1 MFGARSQTDWLY
13 ITGRIVTINLICL
26 IVENIVSNQKK
37 DNHCID
43 AKSKINLNMMT
54 SLNFIKNT
62 VESRWFQNFI
72 ITIILING
80 AVLGI
85 QTIEGLTPSSMLI
98 LDMVDKICLT
108 IFVIELSMKL
118 VIYRTSFFKRG
129 WNIFDLIIV
138 GISLIPASGQLSIL
152 RALRILR
159 LLRLITTVDSIRRV
173 VSGMLI
179 AIPGVGSVGALLL
192 IFFYIGAVIS
202 TTLFGDLFPQWF
214 GNLGRSMYSLFQI
227 MTLESWSMGIVRP
240 VMEAFPYAWIF
251 FIPFIMVTTFMVLN
265 LFIGIIVDAI
275 ATVKEQDNVDRQHQ
289 FSSKQDIDQL
299 RQDIAVLQNQL
310 DQLLER
316 TGVENSQQ
324 RSK

>member
-1 MFGARSQTDWLY
+1 
-13 ITGRIVTINLICL
+13 
-26 IVENIVSNQKK
+26 
-37 DNHCID
+37 
-43 AKSKINLNMMT
+43 MMT

-98 LDMVDKICLT
+98 LDIVDKICLT
-108 IFVIELSMKL
+108 VFVVELSMKL
-118 VIYRTSFFKRG
+118 VIYRISFFKRG

-275 ATVKEQDNVDRQHQ
+275 ATVKEQDNVDNQPQ

-310 DQLLER
+310 DRLLER
-316 TGVENSQQ
+316 TGIESSQQ

>member
-1 MFGARSQTDWLY
+1 M
-13 ITGRIVTINLICL
+13 
-26 IVENIVSNQKK
+26 
-37 DNHCID
+37 
-43 AKSKINLNMMT
+43 NLNMMT

-108 IFVIELSMKL
+108 IFVVELSMKL
-118 VIYRTSFFKRG
+118 IIYRTSFFKRG

-316 TGVENSQQ
+316 TGIESSQH
-324 RSK
+324 RPE

>member
-1 MFGARSQTDWLY
+1 
-13 ITGRIVTINLICL
+13 
-26 IVENIVSNQKK
+26 
-37 DNHCID
+37 
-43 AKSKINLNMMT
+43 
-54 SLNFIKNT
+54 
-62 VESRWFQNFI
+62 
-72 ITIILING
+72 
-80 AVLGI
+80 
-85 QTIEGLTPSSMLI
+85 
-98 LDMVDKICLT
+98 
-108 IFVIELSMKL
+108 
-118 VIYRTSFFKRG
+118 
-129 WNIFDLIIV
+129 
-138 GISLIPASGQLSIL
+138 
-152 RALRILR
+152 
-159 LLRLITTVDSIRRV
+159 
-173 VSGMLI
+173 
-179 AIPGVGSVGALLL
+179 VGALLL

-316 TGVENSQQ
+316 TGIESSQH
-324 RSK
+324 RPG

>member
-1 MFGARSQTDWLY
+1 
-13 ITGRIVTINLICL
+13 
-26 IVENIVSNQKK
+26 
-37 DNHCID
+37 
-43 AKSKINLNMMT
+43 MMT

-108 IFVIELSMKL
+108 IFVVELSMKL
-118 VIYRTSFFKRG
+118 IIYRTSFFKRG
-129 WNIFDLIIV
+129 WNIFDFIIV

-316 TGVENSQQ
+316 TGIESSQH
-324 RSK
+324 RPG

>member
-1 MFGARSQTDWLY
+1 
-13 ITGRIVTINLICL
+13 
-26 IVENIVSNQKK
+26 
-37 DNHCID
+37 
-43 AKSKINLNMMT
+43 MT
-54 SLNFIKNT
+54 SLNSIKNT

-72 ITIILING
+72 ISIILING
-80 AVLGI
+80 AILGI
-85 QTIEGLTPSSMLI
+85 QTIEGLTPSSLSI
-98 LDMVDKICLT
+98 LDMIDRICLA
-108 IFVIELSMKL
+108 IFVVELTMKL
-118 VIYRTSFFKRG
+118 VIYRFSFFKRG
-129 WNIFDLIIV
+129 WNIFDFFII

-202 TTLFGDLFPQWF
+202 TTLFGDSFPQWF

-240 VMEAFPYAWIF
+240 VMEAFPYAWLF

-275 ATVKEQDNVDRQHQ
+275 ATVKEQDDVDRQHQ
-289 FSSKQDIDQL
+289 LSSKQDIDQL

-310 DQLLER
+310 DQLLEQ
-316 TGVENSQQ
+316 TSIESSQK
-324 RSK
+324 R

>member
-1 MFGARSQTDWLY
+1 MQ
-13 ITGRIVTINLICL
+13 N
-26 IVENIVSNQKK
+26 
-37 DNHCID
+37 
-43 AKSKINLNMMT
+43 SKINLNKMT

-85 QTIEGLTPSSMLI
+85 QTIDGLTPSSMLI
-98 LDMVDKICLT
+98 LDTIDTICLA
-108 IFVIELSMKL
+108 IFVVELTMKL
-118 VIYRTSFFKRG
+118 VIYRFSFFKRG
-129 WNIFDLIIV
+129 WNIFDFFIV
-138 GISLIPASGQLSIL
+138 GISLIPTSGQLSIL

-240 VMEAFPYAWIF
+240 VMEAFPYAWVF

-310 DQLLER
+310 DQLLEH
-316 TGVENSQQ
+316 TSIESSQQ

>member
-1 MFGARSQTDWLY
+1 MQ
-13 ITGRIVTINLICL
+13 NL
-26 IVENIVSNQKK
+26 
-37 DNHCID
+37 
-43 AKSKINLNMMT
+43 KIILNMMT

-62 VESRWFQNFI
+62 VESRCFQNFI

-118 VIYRTSFFKRG
+118 IIYRTSFFRRG

-202 TTLFGDLFPQWF
+202 TTLFGDQFPQWF

-240 VMEAFPYAWIF
+240 VMEEFPYAWIF

-275 ATVKEQDNVDRQHQ
+275 ATVKEQDNVDEQQQ

-316 TGVENSQQ
+316 TRIKS
-324 RSK
+324 